1 MSQSNLSYS
10 AMYLLENSKNQDK
23 QQLLEIQKNIEET
36 ILDYSKENSY
46 ELAGKKI
53 VAVIY
58 EDWCGFADELDDS
71 FEPFFVPS
79 VSLIN
84 VEGRVGAYRLTV
96 NENGEAKTKHASF
109 LVYLGSQN
117 PLLNFDALHSSGG
130 LLEVSKKLQNRAKK
144 DFITKTLLFN
154 EELCDYAKKDTPA
167 CRACID
173 SCESEALVEDRVKKT
188 IKLSFADCVS
198 CGKCIGACPSGAM
211 QNSQFNLEGIVAAL
225 EEAKS
230 YGILISTEA
239 DLMKLDGGVFENT
252 VIFKVENYS
261 FLNELYLALFAFKSG
276 GEVYFVSE
284 ELLPSEVTLSIE
296 NTNAIFAAF
305 GKKALYFASSKEKAE
320 KSFSPITK
328 RFENLSL
335 RQAVSEG
342 FKTLSTLEESKIA
355 VSGKMFSSLTV
366 SESCTVCMGCA
377 FVCKSGAFNANEEQ
391 KALTLN
397 ESLCTGCGHC
407 EAVCPEKSITIETG
421 IFRTDEPYFSFVVAA
436 KDELFCCVEC
446 GKPFAT
452 QKQIAKVSSV
462 FSTMFLDE
470 SKKRTLYCC
479 ADCKPKLML
488 QNFVNSK
495 GVSVGH

>member
-10 AMYLLENSKNQDK
+10 SMYLLENSKNQDK
-23 QQLLEIQKNIEET
+23 QQLLEIQKNMEET

-58 EDWCGFADELDDS
+58 EDGYGSADELDDS
-71 FEPFFVPS
+71 FEPFYIPLVFLVN
-79 VSLIN
+79 I
-84 VEGRVGAYRLTV
+84 EGRVGAYRLSV
-96 NENGEAKTKHASF
+96 NENGEVKTKHASF
-109 LVYLGSQN
+109 LVYLGAQN
-117 PLLNFDALHSSGG
+117 PLLNFDALHSSDG
-130 LLEVSKKLQNRAKK
+130 LLGVSKKLQNRAKK

-173 SCESEALVEDRVKKT
+173 SCESEALIEDKAKKT

-211 QNSQFNLEGIVAAL
+211 QNSQFNAEAIVAAL
-225 EEAKS
+225 EDAKGC
-230 YGILISTEA
+230 GILISTEA
-239 DLMKLDGGVFENT
+239 DLVKLEGGVFENT

-261 FLNELYLALFAFKSG
+261 FLNELYLSLFAFKSG

-284 ELLPSEVTLSIE
+284 ELLPSEVASSIE

-320 KSFSPITK
+320 KSFASIEK

-342 FKTLSTLEESKIA
+342 FKTLSTEEEFKITIE
-355 VSGKMFSSLTV
+355 GKMFSSLIV
-366 SESCTVCMGCA
+366 NESCTVCMGCA

-397 ESLCTGCGHC
+397 ASLCTGCGHC
-407 EAVCPEKSITIETG
+407 EAVCPEKSITIEKG
-421 IFRTDEPYFSFVVAA
+421 VFRTDEPYFNFVVAA

-452 QKQIAKVSSV
+452 QKQIAKVASV
-462 FSTMFLDE
+462 FNTLFLDE
-470 SKKRTLYCC
+470 NKRRTLQCC

-488 QNFVNSK
+488 QDFVNSK